1 MLSRRKRTEY
11 LIEGRRQSA
20 LDAAALVESE
30 AEIEV
35 VVAPRQGLVMNQVRE
50 SARNSRFFLGE
61 ALMTECRVRV
71 NGSDGLGA
79 VLGGD
84 AALARALAVVDGAY
98 ACGESLR
105 CLAEVD
111 ALIAQEGRVA
121 AARRVKEESRT
132 LASRVSFNEMGG
144 QDMSVQAVVK

>member
-11 LIEGRRQSA
+11 LIERRRQSA
-20 LDAAALVESE
+20 LDAAALIESE
-30 AEIEV
+30 AEIEIV
-35 VVAPRQGLVMNQVRE
+35 VDAHQGLVMNQVRE
-50 SARNSRFFLGE
+50 SARNSRFYLGE

-71 NGSDGLGA
+71 NGCEGLGA
-79 VLGGD
+79 VLGAD
-84 AALARALAVVDGAY
+84 IKLARALAVIDGAY
-98 ACGESLR
+98 ACGENLR
-105 CLAEVD
+105 CLTEVD

-121 AARRVKEESRT
+121 AAHRVKEENRT

>member
-20 LDAAALVESE
+20 LDAAALIESE

-35 VVAPRQGLVMNQVRE
+35 VVDAHQGLVMNQVRE
-50 SARNSRFFLGE
+50 SARNSRFYLGE

-71 NGSDGLGA
+71 NGCEGLGA
-79 VLGGD
+79 VLG
-84 AALARALAVVDGAY
+84 Y
-98 ACGESLR
+98 ACGENLR
-105 CLAEVD
+105 CLTEVD

-121 AARRVKEESRT
+121 AAHRAKEENRT